1 MFILLEASNLILFK
15 KTVKVW
21 IDTCETSIFSI
32 IAVNGVPI
40 SRIQCDLQP
49 DGSLLIGDIL
59 PFRRKID
66 YCKGYGSIM
75 MTELLKYAAQI
86 GVHTIRGN
94 LSLVDI
100 GHKNRLHAFYK
111 KPPYSIFIGQKVFCD
126 KVTTNIPILQ
136 S

>member
-1 MFILLEASNLILFK
+1 MILFK

-21 IDTCETSIFSI
+21 IDTCETSIFSKL
-32 IAVNGVPI
+32 AVNGVPI

-59 PFRRKID
+59 PFRRKRD

-75 MTELLKYAAQI
+75 MTELLKYASQI

-100 GHKNRLHAFYK
+100 GDKNRLHAFYK
-111 KPPYSIFIGQKVFCD
+111 KHGFEVIEYNKPVGLFYGMIMK
-126 KVTTNIPILQ
+126 KL
-136 S
+136 